1 MRTLAI
7 IPARGGSKRVKNKN
21 LLKLGHKPLINWTID
36 LIINL
41 VEIENTL
48 VTTDSVEIA
57 SHSKKAGALVPWLRP
72 NFLAQDESSTAD
84 TVLHA
89 LDWYESEY
97 GNVDAV
103 MVLQP
108 TSPFRKNSTIEAG
121 LKLFAENKSY
131 PVVAVSIVN
140 EHPMW
145 MFETKDNLL
154 IPYMESNGF
163 KMRSQE
169 LPPLFIVN
177 GSFYLISPHQLRTQR
192 SLIGI
197 RNFPLVVDSMIE
209 ALDIDTE
216 WDFKIAQMII
226 ENFQKNDEVL

>member
-1 MRTLAI
+1 MRTLVI

-108 TSPFRKNSTIEAG
+108 TSPFRKISTIKAG
-121 LKLFAENKSY
+121 LKLFAENKSC

-154 IPYMESNGF
+154 IPYMELNGF

-177 GSFYLISPHQLRTQR
+177 GSFYLITPHQLRTQR

-197 RNFPLVVDSMIE
+197 RNSPL
-209 ALDIDTE
+209 
-216 WDFKIAQMII
+216 
-226 ENFQKNDEVL
+226 